1 ARLTDGAQEIVLVT
15 RKGMSIR
22 SSEDD
27 VRNTGRNTMGVRG
40 IRLGIGDWVVGM
52 VPIVDGMD
60 LLVVSERGFGK
71 RTQLSEY
78 RVQTRGGKGLMTYR
92 IAEKTGPLVRVSL
105 VDDMKDLLLIND
117 NGIVIRLG
125 VSEIPVLSRVTQ
137 GVTLMR
143 TRDCKIVDVA
153 VVDHEEEED
162 WDGTVQEEGVILEE
176 ETGVDISED
185 SEPGHILEQEAVGDE
200 TEKDQPDED

>member
-1 ARLTDGAQEIVLVT
+1 
-15 RKGMSIR
+15 
-22 SSEDD
+22 
-27 VRNTGRNTMGVRG
+27 
-40 IRLGIGDWVVGM
+40 
-52 VPIVDGMD
+52 
-60 LLVVSERGFGK
+60 
-71 RTQLSEY
+71 
-78 RVQTRGGKGLMTYR
+78 MTYR

-162 WDGTVQEEGVILEE
+162 WDDTVQGEGVIPEE
-176 ETGVDISED
+176 GIEAGVDMPED
-185 SEPGHILEQEAVGDE
+185 SRPEKISEQEAVGDE